1 MTPPRPLKRL
11 SPVWE
16 IGLVSGITVGLGI
29 AVLIQSFSI
38 FAFCPRSPDPFMGLV
53 LGSVCLLIAGFLTM
67 LLNRAI
73 RRGGQA

>member
-1 MTPPRPLKRL
+1 VGDR
-11 SPVWE
+11 
-16 IGLVSGITVGLGI
+16 GLVSGITAGLGI

-38 FAFCPRSPDPFMGLV
+38 LAFGPRSPDLFMGLV

-73 RRGGQA
+73 RRGEQA

>member
-11 SPVWE
+11 NTVWE

-29 AVLIQSFSI
+29 AFLIQSFSI

-67 LLNRAI
+67 LLSKAI
-73 RRGGQA
+73 RRGEQA